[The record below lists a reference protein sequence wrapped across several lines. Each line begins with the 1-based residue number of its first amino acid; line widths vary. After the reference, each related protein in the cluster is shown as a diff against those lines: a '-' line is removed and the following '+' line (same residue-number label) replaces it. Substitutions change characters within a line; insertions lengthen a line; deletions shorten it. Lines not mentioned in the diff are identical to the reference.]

1 MNLLWVLAAIVVAVL
16 AAKGVGTAEAT
27 PVSTVLKLQVGQQTT
42 MNAMLVVEVPADEGF
57 WVDSDHGRIW
67 VQIATTSES
76 WYDVDVGD
84 TVNFTGRVDG
94 HGPDFPAQVGVTA
107 LEGSADLVTAGAH
120 VTIPLDGLT
129 FANGGGTA

>member
-27 PVSTVLKLQVGQQTT
+27 PVSTALRLQVGQQTT

-67 VQIATTSES
+67 VQIETTTES

-84 TVNFTGRVDG
+84 TVSFTGRVVA
-94 HGPDFPAQVGVTA
+94 HGPDFAAQVGVTA
-107 LEGSADLVTAGAH
+107 AEGSADLTTAGAH
-120 VTIPLDGLT
+120 VTIPLNALT
-129 FANGGGTA
+129 FPSGGAA

>member
-1 MNLLWVLAAIVVAVL
+1 MNFLWVLAAIVVAAL

-27 PVSTVLKLQVGQQTT
+27 PVSSALKLQVGQQTT

-67 VQIATTSES
+67 GQIDTATES

-84 TVNFTGRVDG
+84 TVNFTGRVDA
-94 HGPDFPAQVGVTA
+94 HGADFPAQVGVTT
-107 LEGSADLVTAGAH
+107 LEGSADLVNAGAH
-120 VTIPLDGLT
+120 VTIPLNGLT
-129 FANGGGTA
+129 FVSGNEEA